1 MRRRR
6 TIYFND
12 ARHYYLFIY
21 DPPFRPED
29 AWAPIDEVAGTSV
42 DTFIYG
48 VSRDDGLF
56 YPSKVGLR
64 FGEGLDGF
72 DLSAYW
78 RVWHHMQSLIDRGL
92 DPLKVLI
99 DRAHE
104 KGMDFFSSLRM
115 GGLPGMPS
123 GYSVPTEGR
132 GYVHPEVRDHQF
144 AVLEELATQY
154 PVEGVELDFAAAPGG
169 SAFCFKPEEASEH
182 TSVMTDFVRRVAE
195 MVHNRSGEPGL
206 VGARV
211 YPTEEL
217 NLKSGLDVHT
227 WLSEGLVDF
236 VVPMLYVDFYLD
248 ANMPIDW
255 VVQPA
260 HENEISVYAMLG
272 PYYSDPNRKGSSTVH
287 ATPAMMRAAAANF
300 WELDVDGLYTWFME
314 WPLGDVERST
324 LTELGDPELVK
335 EADKHYFLRRRCE
348 SAGEHDY
355 EAALPLE
362 IPSADPEK
370 CYQLPFSIAD
380 DIQNDRVQSVQ
391 LKINITNLMAVHQL
405 EIFLNGESLAQELC
419 RRTFPKRPDPY
430 AGQWLAFDLEA
441 ARPQKGR
448 NLLEIVLKEQ
458 PADFIAPLTVEDVE
472 IIVQYGAYTRGL

>member
-21 DPPFRPED
+21 DPPFRSED
-29 AWAPIDEVAGTSV
+29 AWAPIDEVAGTAV

-64 FGEGLDGF
+64 FGEGKEGF

-78 RVWHHMQSLIDRGL
+78 RVWHNMQSLIDLGL

-123 GYSVPTEGR
+123 GYSVPTEGK

-255 VVQPA
+255 VVQAA

-287 ATPAMMRAAAANF
+287 ASPAMMRAAAANF
-300 WELDVDGLYTWFME
+300 WELDVDGIYTWFLE

-348 SAGEHDY
+348 SADKHDY
-355 EAALPLE
+355 EATLPLE
-362 IPSADPEK
+362 IPSVDPEK
-370 CYQLPFSIAD
+370 RYQLPFSIAD

-391 LKINITNLMAVHQL
+391 LKIYINNLMAVHQL
-405 EIFLNGESLAQELC
+405 EIFLNGESLAEELC
-419 RRTFPKRPDPY
+419 KRTFPKRPDAY

-441 ARPQKGR
+441 VRPQKGR

-458 PADFIAPLTVEDVE
+458 PTDFIAALTVEDVE